1 MTEETV
7 AGLDV
12 IFKFLAQNPELCQKE
27 LRTKLAEEMR
37 SIRHENK
44 LKLTEV
50 IKETNL
56 TAPQIIAAEDGSE
69 KAELLTY
76 LKLFLFYKG

>member
-1 MTEETV
+1 
-7 AGLDV
+7 
-12 IFKFLAQNPELCQKE
+12 
-27 LRTKLAEEMR
+27 MR
-37 SIRHENK
+37 SICQENK
-44 LKLTEV
+44 LKLAEV

-76 LKLFLFYKG
+76 LKFFCFIKDNIALFYQG